1 MKQSNWI
8 ETRRLLWD
16 DDEHVLIVDDVRQ
29 TKPMKQAGK
38 ITVQPK
44 AQYCCG
50 NSFRPSSTRR
60 KDNVAQ
66 FHTWCIEFDEM
77 AIDQQREL
85 WAQSDMPFTLL
96 VFSGNKS
103 LHCYIRTAESVD
115 AETWQQIANALKRI
129 YPEADTRVLT
139 DCARLTRLPEGLR
152 GDVCQK
158 VETTKERIPLQSLT
172 EWIEAHDVTKRQRD
186 KETKGLRDKDTKKN
200 IFEPPPS
207 SEISERI
214 RAMAKAVETFA
225 DSHPAQHRLYTRL
238 VQDRF
243 TAERGKRNERLIELV
258 TFLHDAT
265 CKAVAMRFAEWF
277 YNFNVVAFNDPPEQH
292 MREALAHWMLLD
304 AQYPSRLG
312 SYELEVYRAIPER
325 EQSFFRICRSLA
337 HREGADMKL
346 NIPMHHIGL
355 RMELDGKQ
363 VSRLINRFKQY
374 GLIELVQR
382 GTAHKPSEDGK
393 IEEGAPS
400 LYRWNP
406 ESVQ

>member
-1 MKQSNWI
+1 MTSYWLSV
-8 ETRRLLWD
+8 RRLLWD
-16 DDEHVLIVDDVRQ
+16 DDENVLIVDDVQQ
-29 TKPMKQAGK
+29 TKPIKQAGK

-77 AIDQQREL
+77 PIDEQRAL

-103 LHCYIRTAESVD
+103 LHCYLRTIESVD
-115 AETWQQIANALKRI
+115 AETWQHIANALKRI
-129 YPEADTRVLT
+129 YPGADKKVLT
-139 DCARLTRLPEGLR
+139 DRARLTRLPEGLR
-152 GDVCQK
+152 GNVRQK
-158 VETTKERIPLQSLT
+158 IETTKERIPLQSLT
-172 EWIEAHDVTKRQRD
+172 EWIEAHDVIKRQRHKEIKGQRD
-186 KETKGLRDKDTKKN
+186 KEIKKN

-225 DSHPAQHRLYTRL
+225 DSHPAQYRLYSKL

-243 TAERGKRNERLIELV
+243 IAERGKRNERLIELL

-265 CKAVAMRFAEWF
+265 CEAVAMRFAECF
-277 YNFNVVAFNDPPEQH
+277 YTFNAVTFLDPLEQH
-292 MREALAHWMLLD
+292 MREAQAHWMLLD

-325 EQSFFRICRSLA
+325 EQTLFRICRSLA

-346 NIPMHHIGL
+346 NIPLHHIGL

-374 GLIELVQR
+374 GLIELVER
-382 GTAHKPSEDGK
+382 GTQHSLSEDGK
-393 IEEGAPS
+393 IKEGVPS

-406 ESVQ
+406 EGGQ